1 MSRPRR
7 SAGPVL
13 AKTTTAAASLP
24 NDRDFTPSRTQSSPS
39 RRAVSRG
46 IPASEPACGSVSP
59 MPTISSPLQIRGTH
73 ARATSGTA
81 LAAMIWP
88 TSEPT
93 TCRWAT
99 LMSPRP
105 ISSVTRPE
113 VSRSSP
119 RPPSSTGISG
129 AISPA
134 APISLRSCGSMR
146 PAFSRAWEP
155 ARRCSVASARARSRY
170 SCCVGVSA
178 KSTVGSVVDDVLG
191 EVRLALL
198 GEGGGALHALGRDGV
213 EVQSAHREVAQP
225 GLVVGVGVERLLE
238 EADGR
243 GALLRDLERPG
254 LGLLKQPI
262 GRDDG
267 VDQAHPLGLLGGVL
281 AAEAPHLAGL
291 LLPHDGGQGRRAEPG
306 VEGTHARAGLAEAG
320 VLAGDGDVAQHV
332 QHVPPA
338 DGQAV
343 DRGDDR
349 LGDVAD
355 QLVQVA
361 DLEHAALRR
370 PIVAGLR
377 ALLHVAA
384 GAEGLLP
391 RPGQDDRL
399 DAPVR
404 PRGAERG
411 DELLDGL
418 AAEGVVAL
426 RPVDGDDRDRPVGL
440 VPDVLVVLPHGAGS
454 FALAALPPRGCLP
467 SVCSPPCQYLT
478 LWSGVC
484 GRVRKVQ
491 SGRTG
496 GGTG

>member
-1 MSRPRR
+1 
-7 SAGPVL
+7 
-13 AKTTTAAASLP
+13 
-24 NDRDFTPSRTQSSPS
+24 
-39 RRAVSRG
+39 
-46 IPASEPACGSVSP
+46 
-59 MPTISSPLQIRGTH
+59 
-73 ARATSGTA
+73 
-81 LAAMIWP
+81 
-88 TSEPT
+88 
-93 TCRWAT
+93 
-99 LMSPRP
+99 MSPRP

-119 RPPSSTGISG
+119 RPPNSTGISG

-146 PAFSRAWEP
+146 PAFSRAWYP
-155 ARRCSVASARARSRY
+155 ARSCSVASARARSRY

-178 KSTVGSVVDDVLG
+178 KSTVGSVVDAVLG

-198 GEGGGALHALGRDGV
+198 GEGGGALHALGRDGI

-225 GLVVGVGVERLLE
+225 CLVVGVGVERLLE

-254 LGLLKQPI
+254 LGLLEQPI

-281 AAEAPHLAGL
+281 AAEEPHLAGL
-291 LLPHDGGQGRRAEPG
+291 LLPHDAGQVRRAEPG

-320 VLAGDGDVAQHV
+320 VLADDGDVAQNV
-332 QHVPPA
+332 QHVPAA

-361 DLEHAALRR
+361 DLEHAALRGAV
-370 PIVAGLR
+370 VARIGT
-377 ALLHVAA
+377 LLDLAA
-384 GAEGLLP
+384 GAERLLA
-391 RPGQDDRL
+391 GSDENDRL
-399 DAPVR
+399 DASVR
-404 PRGAERG
+404 PGGPESG
-411 DELLDGL
+411 DQLLDRL

-426 RPVDGDDRDRPVGL
+426 R
-440 VPDVLVVLPHGAGS
+440 
-454 FALAALPPRGCLP
+454 
-467 SVCSPPCQYLT
+467 
-478 LWSGVC
+478 
-484 GRVRKVQ
+484 
-491 SGRTG
+491 
-496 GGTG
+496 